1 MTLETIN
8 TYRSKQEQILAEMDQ
23 MHQSSNW
30 TKEMEEREEKLNNK
44 FYFLRM
50 RIEEIESMISFYDG
64 YEYIRAQY

>member
-1 MTLETIN
+1 MTIQTIN
-8 TYRSKQEQILAEMDQ
+8 TYKNKQEQILAEINQ
-23 MHQSSNW
+23 MHQSSDW

-50 RIEEIESMISFYDG
+50 RIEEIENMISFYDG

>member
-8 TYRSKQEQILAEMDQ
+8 TYRNIQEQILAETNQ

-50 RIEEIESMISFYDG
+50 RIEEIERMISFYDG